1 MGRSSR
7 VGRRWRSAAL
17 GAAVLAATAVGVGVA
32 GPSTAAAAAPAAPT
46 VQVAGHVLVDQHR
59 HAVRLLG
66 VTGRAIAGWH
76 VTAVRVPLNE
86 DCWLGIDGV
95 NPAYSGA
102 AYQKAIENYVAL
114 LHRNGMAAILDL
126 HWTDGADP
134 TGGCPSA
141 TATCQKP
148 MPDAAHTPAF
158 WRSVASHFKN
168 DRSTLF
174 DLFNEPYPN
183 TPIPD
188 SAQAWTCW
196 RDGGNACP
204 GIHYRVAGMQSLV
217 TAVRSTGAHNVV
229 LVGGLSYSNDLSG
242 WLRYAPH
249 DPAHQLVAS
258 WHSYNFN
265 ACITASCW
273 DSTLAPVAAKVPLIA
288 GEIGENDCGHGY
300 VDTLMAWLDAH
311 KLSYLGW
318 TWNTWDCSS
327 GPALISSY
335 DARDPLLPVINRRRR
350 RGRTSTCPAW
360 SAPCTATPDTSSP
373 HSPTRARRWPWWRS
387 ATRSPTACS
396 GRSGRSTGPTA
407 STGRRSAHSCGPVS
421 PGSGTP
427 AGRAIGRSR

>member
-1 MGRSSR
+1 MRRGSR
-7 VGRRWRSAAL
+7 VGRRWRSVAL
-17 GAAVLAATAVGVGVA
+17 GAAVLAAAAVGIA
-32 GPSTAAAAAPAAPT
+32 GPSAAGAALPAAPT
-46 VQVAGHVLVDQHR
+46 LQVTGHTLVDQHH
-59 HAVRLLG
+59 HAVQLLG
-66 VTGRAIAGWH
+66 VNRSGAEFACVQNNGIFDGPSDAASVRAIAGWD

-86 DCWLGIDGV
+86 ACWLGIDGV
-95 NPAYSGA
+95 NPDYSGP

-134 TGGCPSA
+134 SGGCPSA

-168 DRSTLF
+168 DRSTVF

-188 SAQAWTCW
+188 RTQAWRCW
-196 RDGGNACP
+196 RDGGDACP

-217 TAVRSTGAHNVV
+217 TAVRSAGARNVV
-229 LVGGLSYSNDLSG
+229 MVGGLSYSNDLTG
-242 WLRYAPH
+242 WLRYAPR

-273 DSTLAPVAAKVPLIA
+273 DSTLAPVAAKVPLVA

-335 DARDPLLPVINRRRR
+335 DGTPTAYGVGLRDHLRVL
-350 RGRTSTCPAW
+350 A
-360 SAPCTATPDTSSP
+360 
-373 HSPTRARRWPWWRS
+373 ARRS
-387 ATRSPTACS
+387 
-396 GRSGRSTGPTA
+396 
-407 STGRRSAHSCGPVS
+407 
-421 PGSGTP
+421 
-427 AGRAIGRSR
+427 